1 MLRPGGAA
9 ISSQITEVNVA
20 TQEVNNR
27 ILEFPSQPE
36 ADTEEEVAEWL
47 QAFDQVV
54 EDEGTIRGCE
64 LLEALIERARESG
77 VEIPV
82 QLNTPYVNTI
92 PVSDEVPYP
101 GDRLLERRLKSLT
114 RWNAMA
120 MVHRQNKKDPGI
132 GGHISTYSS
141 LATLLEVGFNHF
153 FHANY
158 GGQPGDFLYLQ
169 GHASP
174 GVYARA
180 YLLGR
185 ISEEQV
191 QNFRHELRG
200 LPALSSYPHPWLM
213 PDFWRFPTVSMGLGP
228 LNSIYQ
234 ARFMRY
240 LENRNLIPRT
250 ARKVWAFVG
259 DGETDEP
266 ESMGSLTL
274 ASREKLDNLIFVI
287 NCNLQRLDGPVRG
300 NGKIIQELEAA
311 FRGAGWNVIKVIWG
325 CDWDRLFARDK
336 SGLLVKRLGEVVDG
350 EYQTYKVKGGEYIR
364 REFFG
369 KHPELLEM
377 VSDMSDEELHH
388 LTRGGHDPQKVY
400 NAYKRAVEHEGA
412 PTVILAHTVKG
423 YGLGS
428 AEARNAT
435 HQEKKLADHALTAF
449 RSRFAIP
456 IPEEAAREGRL
467 YRPPDDSPEIVYARQ
482 RREELGGFVLTREV
496 PPPSFQPP
504 PLAEF
509 ADALAGSKGR
519 AVSTTM
525 GFVSMLR
532 QLMKDKEIGKLIV
545 PIIPDEA
552 RTFGMESIIRQVGI
566 YASQGQ
572 LYKPHDQDMLLYY
585 RENKDGQIL
594 EEGITEAGSMASFT
608 AAGTAYANYKVPTI
622 PFFTYYSMFGF
633 QRIGDLVWAFAD
645 SRGKGFMM
653 GGTAG
658 RTTLAG
664 EGLQHQDGHSL
675 VLSSTVPTCHS
686 YDPAYVYEIAVI
698 IQDGIRRMYQ
708 ELEDRFYYITLYN
721 EDYPMPEMPPGCE
734 EGILRGIYK
743 YKSAADGKAA
753 MQLFGSGSIL
763 NEALRAQ
770 NLLAEKYGV
779 PADVWSVTSYN
790 ELRRDALAIERW
802 NRLHP
807 AEPENRPHIL
817 TVLEGAEGPIVAATD
832 FMKMVPDQLSPWLGR
847 RLITLGTDGFGRS
860 DNREH
865 LRRHFEVN
873 AESIVTAALSRLAR
887 DGNFD
892 VQRAQKAFAEL
903 GVDNE
908 KIDPAIA

>member
-1 MLRPGGAA
+1 M
-9 ISSQITEVNVA
+9 A
-20 TQEVNNR
+20 TQEIHQV
-27 ILEFPSQPE
+27 LEFPSTPE
-36 ADTEEEVAEWL
+36 IESEEEVAEWL
-47 QAFDQVV
+47 EAFDQVV
-54 EDEGTIRGCE
+54 DGEGSQRGCE
-64 LLEALIERARESG
+64 LLDALIHRARESG
-77 VEIPV
+77 VEVPV

-92 PVSDEVPYP
+92 PVSEEIPYP
-101 GDRLLERRLKSLT
+101 GDRQLERRIKSLV

-153 FHANY
+153 FHAQY
-158 GGQPGDFLYLQ
+158 GDQPGDFIYFQ
-169 GHASP
+169 GHSSP

-180 YLLGR
+180 YLEGR
-185 ISEEQV
+185 LSEAQIK
-191 QNFRHELRG
+191 NFRHELRDTPG
-200 LPALSSYPHPWLM
+200 LPSYPHPWLL

-240 LENRNLIPRT
+240 LENRGIIPVT
-250 ARKVWAFVG
+250 PRKVWAFVG
-259 DGETDEP
+259 DGESDEP

-274 ASREKLDNLIFVI
+274 AAREKLDNLIFVI

-311 FRGAGWNVIKVIWG
+311 FRGAGWNVIKLVWG
-325 CDWDRLFARDK
+325 SDWDKLFARDK
-336 SGLLVKRLGEVVDG
+336 NGLLLKRMGEVVDG
-350 EYQTYKVKGGEYIR
+350 EYQSYKAKGGEYIR

-369 KHPELLEM
+369 KYPELLEM
-377 VSDMSDEELHH
+377 VSDMSDDELHR
-388 LTRGGHDPQKVY
+388 LSRGGHDPQKVY
-400 NAYKRAVEHEGA
+400 NAYKRAVEHRGG

-435 HQEKKLADHALTAF
+435 HQEKKLADQALIAF
-449 RSRFAIP
+449 RTRFEIP
-456 IPEEAAREGRL
+456 IPEDAAREGWL
-467 YRPPDDSPEIVYARQ
+467 YRPADDSPEITYMRQ
-482 RREELGGFVLTREV
+482 RRKELGGFMPSQADLT
-496 PPPSFQPP
+496 SKIQTP
-504 PLAEF
+504 PLSEF
-509 ADALAGSKGR
+509 AESLAGSR
-519 AVSTTM
+519 DRLVSTTM
-525 GFVSMLR
+525 GYVSMLR
-532 QLMKDKEIGKLIV
+532 QLLKNPQIGKMIV
-545 PIIPDEA
+545 PIIPDEG

-585 RENKDGQIL
+585 REEKNGQIL

-608 AAGTAYANYKVPTI
+608 AAGTAHFNYKVPMI

-633 QRIGDLVWAFAD
+633 QRVGDMIWAFAD
-645 SRGKGFMM
+645 ARGRGFLM

-658 RTTLAG
+658 RTTLNG

-675 VLSSTVPTCHS
+675 VLSSTIPTCHS

-698 IQDGIRRMYQ
+698 VQDGMRRMYQ
-708 ELEDRFYYITLYN
+708 EAEDRFYYITLYN
-721 EDYPMPEMPPGCE
+721 EDYVMPQMPAGVE

-743 YKSAADGKAA
+743 LRPAANGNAA
-753 MQLFGSGSIL
+753 VQLFGSGPIL
-763 NEALRAQ
+763 NETLRAQ
-770 NLLAEKYGV
+770 QILVEKYGV
-779 PADVWSVTSYN
+779 GADVWSVTSYN

-807 AEPENRPHIL
+807 AEPQKQPHIL
-817 TVLEGAEGPIVAATD
+817 QALQGAQGPIVAATD
-832 FMKMVPDQLSPWLGR
+832 YMKAVPDQLAPWLAD
-847 RLITLGTDGFGRS
+847 RLVTLGTDGFGRS
-860 DNREH
+860 DNRQH

-873 AESIVTAALSRLAR
+873 AESIAVSALSRLAR
-887 DGNFD
+887 EGKFD
-892 VQRAQKAFAEL
+892 AQRAQNAFAEL
-903 GVDNE
+903 GVDTE